1 MVEQCTFCRI
11 ARKELSASHVYED
24 DKTIAFLDFRPLS
37 EGHALVVP
45 RKHYE
50 NIHETPDDEVAH
62 LFKIVKKVATAVK
75 KDLNADGISVF
86 QNNGPAAGQVVFHI
100 HVHIIPRFEA
110 QKRRQRRNASIEELD
125 VIAERIRQHLV

>member
-1 MVEQCTFCRI
+1 LVEQCTFCKI

-37 EGHALVVP
+37 EGHTLIVP
-45 RKHYE
+45 KKHYE
-50 NIHETPDDEVAH
+50 NIHETPDEEVAY

-100 HVHIIPRFEA
+100 HVHVIPRFEA
-110 QKRRQRRNASIEELD
+110 QKTRQRRNASREELD